1 MGLNEE
7 GFLSATTPLL
17 PPSHLMVPHLNAEL
31 PGRPTVP
38 DQSHFSSITMESS
51 IPGGDGLR
59 SMGLPT
65 PCPGPTPIMACFT
78 PDGHRVTL
86 APSPKFLAK
95 NEREGHNLSPLPLSV
110 WVCEGSHHPL
120 CPVEA
125 VRRYMAA
132 TTDRTP

>member
-1 MGLNEE
+1 MLSYLEGQQFQTSPTSLALLWRVLFLVVMASGLWASQ
-7 GFLSATTPLL
+7 LHALVQH
-17 PPSHLMVPHLNAEL
+17 PSWLV
-31 PGRPTVP
+31 
-38 DQSHFSSITMESS
+38 
-51 IPGGDGLR
+51 
-59 SMGLPT
+59 
-65 PCPGPTPIMACFT
+65 FT

-86 APSPKFLAK
+86 AQSPKFLDK

-125 VRRYMAA
+125 VRQYMAA